1 MSNEIKHI
9 QKVEISNLFG
19 RFDFEW
25 TLQPDVNVLAGANG
39 SGKSTVLYCLY
50 SLVALGAFNRKEVN
64 LYTDNI
70 NMTLNDGHT
79 LRYECENVLAS
90 IQDMKQR
97 AKNGNVEA
105 QILLDSL
112 ENRTPEDFNNLVGI
126 EASFYR
132 TFFNDVRLN
141 NITDFR
147 NTSLGSMCVDIINTF
162 DTKLKDAES
171 IKRLSNDQVRTELD
185 WEIYNLQKRY
195 LAYQLNLSKKKDIIV
210 ENSENPKEDIKK
222 LRQTHNRFLDMLD
235 AMMEESG
242 KKVNREDNEIS
253 FLFDDGT
260 PIYPHQL
267 SSGEKQLLIILLTI
281 LVQDNKQA
289 ILFLDEPE
297 VSLHIEWQKK
307 LIEYMTELNPNLQI
321 ILATHSPAIIMEG
334 WFDHTFNMHELIK
347 PKK

>member
-50 SLVALGAFNRKEVN
+50 NLLTTGTFYRNIGDYASDITITFNNNQVLKYQHRKIEGNVEN
-64 LYTDNI
+64 LETQFKDDEGI
-70 NMTLNDGHT
+70 K
-79 LRYECENVLAS
+79 NVLAEHKLVDGS
-90 IQDMKQR
+90 ENVRIATYRMTLDDTPIGFTELMKY
-97 AKNGNVEA
+97 
-105 QILLDSL
+105 LMFL
-112 ENRTPEDFNNLVGI
+112 GI
-126 EASFYR
+126 ES
-132 TFFNDVRLN
+132 
-141 NITDFR
+141 
-147 NTSLGSMCVDIINTF
+147 INTF
-162 DTKLKDAES
+162 DIELKDIES
-171 IKRLSNDQVRTELD
+171 IRKLSNNSIRTELD

-222 LRQTHNRFLDMLD
+222 LRQTHNRFLEMLD
-235 AMMEESG
+235 AMMEETG

-297 VSLHIEWQKK
+297 ISLHIEWQRK
-307 LIEYMTELNPNLQI
+307 LIGYMRELNPNLQI
-321 ILATHSPAIIMEG
+321 ILATHAPSIIREG
-334 WFDHTFNMHELIK
+334 WVDKVFDMHNLLKIND
-347 PKK
+347 KK